1 MKKLLLTLCIS
12 VLLFGTVNAAV
23 ILNEAFN
30 YIDGPLTTTSG
41 GIWVNHSGT
50 ALQLDVASGKA
61 KLTQSETEDVS
72 AFLSGRPYSSGNLY
86 ASLVINLASR
96 PSGAGGYFAH
106 LKDDGTSNFR
116 ARIFVTTNGAG
127 AGSFRVGIANSTN
140 TVTAIPTDLTVG
152 QDYTLV
158 LRYDTAET
166 TSTLWINPAS
176 ESAATDRADA
186 AKDTTVAAG
195 ITAFALRQSLSSGAG
210 MGTLT
215 VDDLKVGT
223 SFGDVTGGNDPSL
236 NPPNI
241 SSFPDQRIPANA
253 STPEIAFLIGDG
265 ETPAASLTLS
275 AGSDNTT
282 LVPVE
287 SIVFGGSASNRT
299 VRVTPDAGQQGSAL
313 ISVTVTDENGNTA
326 SRNFRVTV
334 GAPTISSIASQTM
347 PKDTISQ
354 PIPFTVG
361 DSENDEITIS
371 VVSTNEAVVPSAN
384 VIIDGTGANRTATI
398 LPTPAVAGV
407 TRITL
412 IATDGFSSVSNSF
425 VLTVF
430 QTLGVDFADSFDYPD
445 GSIVTNSA
453 FVWGFHSAGVGQ
465 TGQTQVIQG
474 QLALSSTQGED
485 INAFLLNGPYLP
497 SGGWLL
503 YSRFTVNFSAR
514 PSAAGD
520 YFAHFRSAGNSF
532 GARVF
537 ATTTGTAAGKLRLGI
552 ANNAGAP
559 SAVIPVDI
567 GTNVTYTVVTRLNV
581 GTGQSTLWINPN
593 FESDTSVTA
602 TDSAFPFEVWT
613 YAFRQSGG
621 IGSLVVDD
629 LKIGTAFLDVITPR
643 PGLTITH
650 SGSDI
655 QITWPAAFTGYTLQ
669 YKGDLSAATWTDYTG
684 TVSSQGDNS
693 VVRFLGVSG
702 QRFFQLVK

>member
-1 MKKLLLTLCIS
+1 MNKLLLNLCAS
-12 VLLFGTVNAAV
+12 ALLCGAAHAGI
-23 ILNEAFN
+23 ILNEPFN
-30 YIDGPLTTTSG
+30 YVDGPLDAISDGT
-41 GIWVNHSGT
+41 WNLHSGT
-50 ALQLDVASGKA
+50 TNQVDVASGKA
-61 KLTQSETEDVS
+61 RLTQSESEDVS
-72 AFLSGRPYSSGNLY
+72 AFLSGRPYANGNLY
-86 ASLVINLASR
+86 ASLVVNLTGL

-106 LKDDGTSNFR
+106 FKDDGIQNFR
-116 ARIFVTTNGAG
+116 GRIFVSTTGAG
-127 AGSFRVGIANSTN
+127 AGTFRLGVGNGGSTF
-140 TVTAIPTDLTVG
+140 VAIPKDLTVG

-158 LRYDTAET
+158 LRYDTDARL
-166 TSTLWINPAS
+166 STVWINPVSEAS
-176 ESAATDRADA
+176 TADRADA
-186 AKDTTVAAG
+186 IDVTSAVG
-195 ITAFALRQSLSSGAG
+195 ITTFALRQSLSSGAG

-223 SFGDVTGGNDPSL
+223 SFGDVTGGSDPTL

-241 SSFPDQRIPANA
+241 SSLPDQRIAANA
-253 STPEIAFLIGDG
+253 STAELLFTVGDG
-265 ETPAASLTLS
+265 ESVASSLTLS
-275 AGSDNTT
+275 AGSDNPV
-282 LVPVE
+282 LVLVE
-287 SIVFGGSASNRT
+287 SVVFGGSESNRT
-299 VRVTPDAGQQGSAL
+299 ARVTPAANQQGSAL

-384 VIIDGTGANRTATI
+384 VIIDGAGANRTATI
-398 LPTPAVAGV
+398 LPGLAVAGV

-430 QTLGVDFADSFDYPD
+430 QTIGVDFADSFDYPD
-445 GSIVTNSA
+445 GSVVTNSA

-514 PSAAGD
+514 PSTAGD

-532 GARVF
+532 GARVC
-537 ATTTGTAAGKLRLGI
+537 ATTTGAAAGKLRLGI
-552 ANNAGAP
+552 ANNTSTP

-567 GTNVTYTVVTRLNV
+567 ETNVTYTVVTRLNV

-593 FESDTSVTA
+593 FESDASATA
-602 TDSAFPFEVWT
+602 TDTAFPFEVWT

-629 LKIGTAFLDVITPR
+629 LKIGTAFLDVVTPK
-643 PGLTITH
+643 PSLSISHG
-650 SGSDI
+650 GNDI
-655 QITWPAAFTGYTLQ
+655 QITWPAAFTGYKLQ
-669 YKGDLSAATWTDYTG
+669 YKDDLSAATWTDYTG
-684 TVSSQGDNS
+684 NVSSQGNS
-693 VVRFLGVSG
+693 FVVRLLGVSG

>member
-1 MKKLLLTLCIS
+1 MNKLLLNLCAGA
-12 VLLFGTVNAAV
+12 LLCGTAHAAV
-23 ILNEAFN
+23 ILNEPFN
-30 YIDGPLTTTSG
+30 YVDGPLTTVSG
-41 GIWVNHSGT
+41 GTWANHSGT
-50 ALQLDVASGKA
+50 AGQLDVASGKA
-61 KLTQSETEDVS
+61 NVSQSESEDVN
-72 AFLSGRPYSSGNLY
+72 AFLSGQPYANGNLY
-86 ASLVINLASR
+86 ASIVVNLSGL
-96 PSGAGGYFAH
+96 PSGTGGYFAH
-106 LKDDGTSNFR
+106 FKDDANGFR
-116 ARIFVTTNGAG
+116 ARVFTSITGAS
-127 AGSFRVGIANSTN
+127 AGQFRVGIANGAG
-140 TVTAIPTDLTVG
+140 TAVIIPKDLSIG

-158 LRYDTAET
+158 LRYDTGTGA
-166 TSTLWINPAS
+166 STLWISPSS
-176 ESAATDRADA
+176 EGSTTDRVDGT
-186 AKDTTVAAG
+186 DTATSVG
-195 ITAFALRQSLSSGAG
+195 IRAFAFRQAASLGI
-210 MGTLT
+210 LT

-223 SFGDVTGGNDPSL
+223 SFGDVTGGSDPTL
-236 NPPNI
+236 NPPSI
-241 SSFPDQRIPANA
+241 SSLPDQRIVANA
-253 STPEIAFLIGDG
+253 STAELPFVIGDG
-265 ETPAASLTLS
+265 ESAASSLVPS
-275 AGSDNTT
+275 AGSDNPV

-287 SIVFGGSASNRT
+287 SVVFGGSESNRT
-299 VRVTPDAGQQGSAL
+299 VRVTPAANQQGSAL

-334 GAPTISSIASQTM
+334 GAPTISPIANQTM
-347 PKDTISQ
+347 PKDTISE

-371 VVSTNEAVVPSAN
+371 VVSTNEAVVPSVN

-445 GSIVTNSA
+445 GSVVTNSA
-453 FVWGFHSAGVGQ
+453 FVWGFHSAGAGQ

-485 INAFLLNGPYLP
+485 INAFLLNSPYLP

-532 GARVF
+532 GARVV
-537 ATTTGTAAGKLRLGI
+537 ATTAGASAGKLRLGI
-552 ANNAGAP
+552 ANNTSTA

-567 GTNVTYTVVTRLNV
+567 ETNVTYTVVTRLNV

-593 FESDTSVTA
+593 FESDASVTA
-602 TDSAFPFEVWT
+602 TDTAFPFEVWT

-643 PGLTITH
+643 PSLTITH

-655 QITWPAAFTGYTLQ
+655 QISWPTAFTGYTLQ

-693 VVRFLGVSG
+693 VVRFSGVGG

>member
-1 MKKLLLTLCIS
+1 MNKLLLNLCAGA
-12 VLLFGTVNAAV
+12 LLCGTAHAAV
-23 ILNEAFN
+23 ILNEPFN
-30 YIDGPLTTTSG
+30 YLDGPLTTVSG
-41 GIWVNHSGT
+41 GIWANHSGT
-50 ALQLDVASGKA
+50 AGQLDVASGKA
-61 KLTQSETEDVS
+61 KLTQSEGEDVN
-72 AFLSGRPYSSGNLY
+72 AFLSGRPYANGNLY
-86 ASLVINLASR
+86 ASLVINLTGL

-106 LKDDGTSNFR
+106 FKDDGNGFR
-116 ARIFVTTNGAG
+116 ARIFVSTNGAA
-127 AGSFRVGIANSTN
+127 AGSFRVAIVNGTN
-140 TVTAIPTDLTVG
+140 AFAAIPRNLTVG

-158 LRYDTAET
+158 LRYDTAAA
-166 TSTLWINPAS
+166 TSTLWISPDS
-176 ESAATDRADA
+176 EVSTTDRADA
-186 AKDTTVAAG
+186 TDVITSVG
-195 ITAFALRQSLSSGAG
+195 ITTFALRQSLSSGAG

-215 VDDLKVGT
+215 LDDLKVGT

-241 SSFPDQRIPANA
+241 SSLPDQRIAANA
-253 STPEIAFLIGDG
+253 STAELPFVIGDG
-265 ETPAASLTLS
+265 ESAASSLVPS
-275 AGSDNTT
+275 AGSDNPA

-287 SIVFGGSASNRT
+287 SVVFGGSESNRT
-299 VRVTPDAGQQGSAL
+299 VRVTPAANQQGSAL

-334 GAPTISSIASQTM
+334 GAPTISSIANQTM
-347 PKDTISQ
+347 PKDTISA

-361 DSENDEITIS
+361 DSENDEITVS

-453 FVWGFHSAGVGQ
+453 FFWGFHSAGAGQ

-474 QLALSSTQGED
+474 QLALSSTQSED

-503 YSRFTVNFSAR
+503 YARFTVNFSAR

-520 YFAHFRSAGNSF
+520 HFAHFRNTGNSF

-537 ATTTGTAAGKLRLGI
+537 ASTTGAAAGKLRLGI
-552 ANNAGAP
+552 ANNANTP

-567 GTNVTYTVVTRLNV
+567 ETNVTYTVVTRLNV

-593 FESDTSVTA
+593 FESDASVTA
-602 TDSAFPFEVWT
+602 TDTAFPFEVWT

-643 PGLTITH
+643 PSLTITH

-655 QITWPAAFTGYTLQ
+655 QIAWPAAFTGYTLQ
-669 YKGDLSAATWTDYTG
+669 YKDDLSAATWTGYTG
-684 TVSSQGDNS
+684 AVSSQGDNS
-693 VVRFLGVSG
+693 VVRFSGVSG

>member
-1 MKKLLLTLCIS
+1 MNKLLLNLCAGA
-12 VLLFGTVNAAV
+12 LLCGTAHAAV
-23 ILNEAFN
+23 ILNEPFN
-30 YIDGPLTTTSG
+30 YLDGPLTTVSG
-41 GIWVNHSGT
+41 GIWANHNGT
-50 ALQLDVASGKA
+50 AGQLDVASGKA
-61 KLTQSETEDVS
+61 NVSQLESEDVN
-72 AFLSGRPYSSGNLY
+72 AFLSGRPYASGNLY
-86 ASLVINLASR
+86 ASFIVNFSALPLTGV
-96 PSGAGGYFAH
+96 GTYFAH
-106 LKDDGTSNFR
+106 FKDDGTANLKARVFATITGAAAGQFR
-116 ARIFVTTNGAG
+116 LGVANGGSTPVVIAR
-127 AGSFRVGIANSTN
+127 
-140 TVTAIPTDLTVG
+140 DLSLG

-158 LRYDTAET
+158 LRYDTAT
-166 TSTLWINPAS
+166 GASTLWIGPAS
-176 ESAATDRADA
+176 EGSATDRADGT
-186 AKDTTVAAG
+186 DTTGTAG
-195 ITAFALRQSLSSGAG
+195 ITTFALRQSNASGG
-210 MGTLT
+210 MGVLTL
-215 VDDLKVGT
+215 DDLKVGT
-223 SFGDVTGGNDPSL
+223 SYGDVTGGNDPSL
-236 NPPNI
+236 NPPSI
-241 SSFPDQRIPANA
+241 SSLPDQRIAANA
-253 STPEIAFLIGDG
+253 STAELPFIVGDG
-265 ETPAASLTLS
+265 ESAASSLVPS
-275 AGSDNTT
+275 AGSDNPA

-287 SIVFGGSASNRT
+287 SVVFGGSESNRT
-299 VRVTPDAGQQGSAL
+299 VRVTPAANQQGSAL

-334 GAPTISSIASQTM
+334 GAPTISSIANQTM
-347 PKDTISQ
+347 PKDTISA

-361 DSENDEITIS
+361 DSENDEITVS

-453 FVWGFHSAGVGQ
+453 FFWGFHSAGAGQ

-474 QLALSSTQGED
+474 QLALSSTQSED

-503 YSRFTVNFSAR
+503 YARFTVNFSAR

-520 YFAHFRSAGNSF
+520 HFAHFRNTGNSF

-537 ATTTGTAAGKLRLGI
+537 ASTTGAAAGKLRLGI
-552 ANNAGAP
+552 ANNANTP

-567 GTNVTYTVVTRLNV
+567 ETNVTYTVVTRLNV

-593 FESDTSVTA
+593 FESDASVTA
-602 TDSAFPFEVWT
+602 TDTAFPFEVWT

-643 PGLTITH
+643 PSLTITH

-655 QITWPAAFTGYTLQ
+655 QIAWPAAFTGYTLQ
-669 YKGDLSAATWTDYTG
+669 YKDDLSAATWTGYTG
-684 TVSSQGDNS
+684 AVSSQGDNS
-693 VVRFLGVSG
+693 VVRFSGVSG